1 MQKPFDK
8 IQHPFMV
15 NTLNKVGVEG
25 TYLNI
30 IKAIYD
36 IPTVNIIFNGEKI
49 KAFPLKSETEK
60 DAHSCQFYS
69 T

>member
-36 IPTVNIIFNGEKI
+36 IPTADIILNGEKL
-49 KAFPLKSETEK
+49 KAFPLRSGTRQGCPL
-60 DAHSCQFYS
+60 SPL
-69 T
+69 